1 MRIVD
6 WAARS
11 LATTILAVVGLAAL
25 AILAGIRLDLTPVG
39 SFGLYF
45 IIWWTMLFAILPV
58 RMQSQADAGSVTAGT
73 EPGAPAAP
81 ALRERAIWT
90 TIVSA
95 IVFVGVAAFFPLA
108 GL

>member
-58 RMQSQADAGSVTAGT
+58 RMQSQADAGLVTAGT

>member
-1 MRIVD
+1 MRIVN

-11 LATTILAVVGLAAL
+11 LAITILAVVGLAAL
-25 AILAGIRLDLTPVG
+25 AIIVGVRLDLTPVG
-39 SFGLYF
+39 AFGLYF
-45 IIWWTMLFAILPV
+45 VIWWTTLFAILPV
-58 RMQSQADAGSVTAGT
+58 RMQSQADVGTITAGT

-95 IVFVGVAAFFPLA
+95 IVFIGVAALFPLA

>member
-1 MRIVD
+1 MRPID

-11 LATTILAVVGLAAL
+11 LATTLLAVAVLAGLA
-25 AILAGIRLDLTPVG
+25 IRAGVLLGLSVAG

-45 IIWWTMLFAILPV
+45 VIWWTLVFAILPV
-58 RMQSQADAGSVTAGT
+58 RVQTQAEAGEIIAGT
-73 EPGAPAAP
+73 EPGAPANP

-90 TIVSA
+90 TIVA
-95 IVFVGVAAFFPLA
+95 GLVFVAVAAFFPLS

>member
-1 MRIVD
+1 MSLIN

-11 LATTILAVVGLAAL
+11 RATTILVVLVLASG
-25 AILAGIRLDLTPVG
+25 AIFAGVFLRLTPVG
-39 SFGLYF
+39 AIGLF
-45 IIWWTMLFAILPV
+45 FVMWWTILFAILPI
-58 RMQSQADAGSVTAGT
+58 RIQSQSDAGEITAGT

-90 TIVSA
+90 TIVA
-95 IVFVGVAAFFPLA
+95 AVIFVAVAGLFPLT